1 MRACLAGGVSVSA
14 SVCGVRAVRAR
25 APSNVCALVRARGGG
40 GWVGV
45 VGGRRGAWR
54 RGGGG
59 GGGGGWQ
66 GVKVGVGS
74 WWGGGAAET
83 GVRLILKRG
92 RKEEWRV
99 GVGAWVRWGRSAASV
114 MKHDSVYPVG
124 HCVSSRAQGRV
135 MVQLHCSLTPLR
147 SPTVS

>member
-59 GGGGGWQ
+59 GGWQ

-74 WWGGGAAET
+74 WWGGGAADTE
-83 GVRLILKRG
+83 KR
-92 RKEEWRV
+92 EERGMEGGGGCV
-99 GVGAWVRWGRSAASV
+99 GEVGA
-114 MKHDSVYPVG
+114 K
-124 HCVSSRAQGRV
+124 
-135 MVQLHCSLTPLR
+135 CSFRNETR
-147 SPTVS
+147 